1 MIANSVEQ
9 ELMNVETISHI
20 VQKVLETWKLTLWI
34 IAVTVKERKNNMKII
49 PMPNYNAT
57 ISFEISKGQIESL
70 INFIDLHFISSI
82 RNDEDVDN
90 MDYIC
95 NICDIYRNLT
105 KAQET
110 IWDNEEKLYNDKVGE
125 QNE

>member
-1 MIANSVEQ
+1 M
-9 ELMNVETISHI
+9 TI
-20 VQKVLETWKLTLWI
+20 
-34 IAVTVKERKNNMKII
+34 R
-49 PMPNYNAT
+49 PNYNNVT
-57 ISFEISKGQIESL
+57 IPFDITKGQIESL
-70 INFIDLHFISSI
+70 IEFIDLNFLPSI
-82 RNDEDVDN
+82 RTDEDIDN

-110 IWDNEEKLYNDKVGE
+110 IWDNEEKFYNDKAGE

>member
-1 MIANSVEQ
+1 MI
-9 ELMNVETISHI
+9 I
-20 VQKVLETWKLTLWI
+20 
-34 IAVTVKERKNNMKII
+34 R
-49 PMPNYNAT
+49 PNYNNTT
-57 ISFEISKGQIESL
+57 ISFDITKEQIESL
-70 INFIDLHFISSI
+70 IDFINLHFIPSI
-82 RNDEDVDN
+82 RNDVNIDN

-110 IWDNEEKLYNDKVGE
+110 IWNNEEKLYNDKVGE

>member
-1 MIANSVEQ
+1 M
-9 ELMNVETISHI
+9 TI
-20 VQKVLETWKLTLWI
+20 
-34 IAVTVKERKNNMKII
+34 R
-49 PMPNYNAT
+49 PNYNTT
-57 ISFEISKGQIESL
+57 ISFNITKGQIESL
-70 INFIDLHFISSI
+70 IEFIDLNFLTSI
-82 RNDEDVDN
+82 RNNEDIDN

-125 QNE
+125 RNE

>member
-1 MIANSVEQ
+1 M
-9 ELMNVETISHI
+9 TI
-20 VQKVLETWKLTLWI
+20 
-34 IAVTVKERKNNMKII
+34 R
-49 PMPNYNAT
+49 PNYNNVT
-57 ISFEISKGQIESL
+57 ISFDITKGQIESL
-70 INFIDLHFISSI
+70 IEFIDLNFLPSI
-82 RNDEDVDN
+82 RTDEDIDN

>member
-1 MIANSVEQ
+1 M
-9 ELMNVETISHI
+9 TI
-20 VQKVLETWKLTLWI
+20 
-34 IAVTVKERKNNMKII
+34 R
-49 PMPNYNAT
+49 PNYNNTT
-57 ISFEISKGQIESL
+57 ISFGITKGQIESL
-70 INFIDLHFISSI
+70 IDFIDLHFISSI

>member
-1 MIANSVEQ
+1 
-9 ELMNVETISHI
+9 MN
-20 VQKVLETWKLTLWI
+20 
-34 IAVTVKERKNNMKII
+34 II
-49 PMPNYNAT
+49 PMPNYNTT
-57 ISFEISKGQIESL
+57 ISFNITKGQIESL
-70 INFIDLHFISSI
+70 IEFIDLNFFPSI
-82 RNDEDVDN
+82 RNDVDIDN

-110 IWDNEEKLYNDKVGE
+110 IWDNEEKLYNDKAGE

>member
-1 MIANSVEQ
+1 
-9 ELMNVETISHI
+9 
-20 VQKVLETWKLTLWI
+20 
-34 IAVTVKERKNNMKII
+34 MKII
-49 PMPNYNAT
+49 PNPNYNTT
-57 ISFEISKGQIESL
+57 ISFDITKGQIESL
-70 INFIDLHFISSI
+70 IEFIDLNFLPSI
-82 RNDEDVDN
+82 RNDEDIDN

-110 IWDNEEKLYNDKVGE
+110 IWDNEEKIYNDKVGE

>member
-1 MIANSVEQ
+1 MIFI
-9 ELMNVETISHI
+9 TI
-20 VQKVLETWKLTLWI
+20 
-34 IAVTVKERKNNMKII
+34 R
-49 PMPNYNAT
+49 PNYNNTT
-57 ISFEISKGQIESL
+57 ISFNITKGQIESL
-70 INFIDLHFISSI
+70 IEFIDLNFLTSI
-82 RNDEDVDN
+82 RNNEDIDN

-110 IWDNEEKLYNDKVGE
+110 IWNNEEKLYNDKVGE

>member
-1 MIANSVEQ
+1 
-9 ELMNVETISHI
+9 
-20 VQKVLETWKLTLWI
+20 
-34 IAVTVKERKNNMKII
+34 MKII

-57 ISFEISKGQIESL
+57 ISFEITKGQIGSL
-70 INFIDLHFISSI
+70 IEFIDLNFISSI
-82 RNDEDVDN
+82 RNDEDIDN

-105 KAQET
+105 KVQEI

-125 QNE
+125 PDE

>member
-1 MIANSVEQ
+1 
-9 ELMNVETISHI
+9 
-20 VQKVLETWKLTLWI
+20 
-34 IAVTVKERKNNMKII
+34 MKII

-57 ISFEISKGQIESL
+57 ISFDISKGQIESL
-70 INFIDLHFISSI
+70 IEFIDLNFLPSI
-82 RNDEDVDN
+82 RNDEDIDN

-110 IWDNEEKLYNDKVGE
+110 ILDSEEKLYNDKVGE

>member
-1 MIANSVEQ
+1 M
-9 ELMNVETISHI
+9 TI
-20 VQKVLETWKLTLWI
+20 
-34 IAVTVKERKNNMKII
+34 R
-49 PMPNYNAT
+49 PNYNNTT
-57 ISFEISKGQIESL
+57 ISFDITKGQIESL
-70 INFIDLHFISSI
+70 IEFIDLNFIPSI
-82 RNDEDVDN
+82 RNDVDIDN

-110 IWDNEEKLYNDKVGE
+110 IWNNEEKLYTTNAGE

>member
-1 MIANSVEQ
+1 
-9 ELMNVETISHI
+9 
-20 VQKVLETWKLTLWI
+20 
-34 IAVTVKERKNNMKII
+34 
-49 PMPNYNAT
+49 MPNYNTT
-57 ISFEISKGQIESL
+57 ISFNITKGQIESL
-70 INFIDLHFISSI
+70 IEFIDLNFFPSI
-82 RNDEDVDN
+82 RNDVDIDN

-110 IWDNEEKLYNDKVGE
+110 IWDNEEKLYNDKAGE